1 MGRVVHFEI
10 MAEDPQRARQFYE
23 AVFGWE
29 VQKWDGPFDYWL
41 VKTGEE
47 GEPGIDGAIM
57 ERRSDDG
64 PGAGAFVCTV
74 GVSSLDESLR
84 AVEQQGGEMISPK
97 DSIPGVGSFAYCR
110 DTEGNVFGV
119 MQGE

>member
-10 MAEDPQRARQFYE
+10 MAEDPQRAGRFYE
-23 AVFGWE
+23 EVFGWE

-57 ERRSDDG
+57 ERQPDAQ
-64 PGAGAFVCTV
+64 PGV
-74 GVSSLDESLR
+74 GSYACIISTDSLDDSLQKIE
-84 AVEQQGGEMISPK
+84 EQRGEIYSPK
-97 DSIPGVGSFAYCR
+97 ESIPGVGSFAYCQ

-119 MQGE
+119 MQDE